1 MYNKARRIKYRIYFL
16 GTQRYQKHPIIRPD
30 RLPNARTL
38 HMLAHI
44 RTVYTKP
51 FRSGKRNW
59 TNCVRIVCFFQLIP
73 YFLLR
78 ETTKTFTSQN
88 CWTNCPTVECFYP
101 FAAFLSYSKPWYQKT
116 LETDRF
122 TCIETTSNIG
132 ELNFTGS
139 AQWILISWNY
149 GQTNRVKT
157 ISPTIP
163 IFPVPRLLFRLFFPE
178 IPTSQSL

>member
-1 MYNKARRIKYRIYFL
+1 MYNKAQRIKYRIYFL

-73 YFLLR
+73 YFLLW

-101 FAAFLSYSKPWYQKT
+101 ICCLSVLLKTMVSKNARNRSVHLYWNDFQHWRTEFHRFSTVNFNKLKLWPNQPCQDNFAHNTHISRTKT
-116 LETDRF
+116 TF
-122 TCIETTSNIG
+122 
-132 ELNFTGS
+132 
-139 AQWILISWNY
+139 
-149 GQTNRVKT
+149 QT
-157 ISPTIP
+157 
-163 IFPVPRLLFRLFFPE
+163 FFFRN
-178 IPTSQSL
+178 SH